1 MTEDNEF
8 KNILT
13 YGKPQGTIELRPYP
27 DEILDVDPKI
37 IASMKARLR
46 GESTTHI
53 YDVTDRVIDEVAL
66 AREKKKLLKV
76 ISTSAELH
84 DAFSSSKNIAQ
95 IQAEFIFET
104 VDKAML
110 SDYAFVISHQENI
123 DEFDFL
129 NHFLFGEKLK
139 SKKERNVT
147 NSTFAKAFQ
156 EYQLKHFEWIKLS
169 RELIDMDSMLSK
181 LFREKKL
188 LGLYDELLYDFY
200 GKKYE

>member
-46 GESTTHI
+46 GETTAHI
-53 YDVTDRVIDEVAL
+53 YDITDRVIDEVAL
-66 AREKKKLLKV
+66 ARVKKKLLKV
-76 ISTSAELH
+76 ISTSDELH

-95 IQAEFIFET
+95 IQEEFIFET

-129 NHFLFGEKLK
+129 NHFLFGENLK
-139 SKKERNVT
+139 IKNERKISDSNFKKV
-147 NSTFAKAFQ
+147 FQ
-156 EYQLKHFEWIKLS
+156 EYQSKHFEWIKLN
-169 RELIDMDSMLSK
+169 REIIEMDSMLLK

-188 LGLYDELLYDFY
+188 LGLYDELLSDFY
-200 GKKYE
+200 GRKI

>member
-46 GESTTHI
+46 GESTAHI
-53 YDVTDRVIDEVAL
+53 YDVSDRVIDEIAL
-66 AREKKKLLKV
+66 AREKRKLLKV
-76 ISTSAELH
+76 ISTSRELH
-84 DAFSSSKNIAQ
+84 DAFSSTKDIAK
-95 IQAEFIFET
+95 IQDEFVFES

-129 NHFLFGEKLK
+129 NHFLFGEKLQT
-139 SKKERNVT
+139 KKERNISDSIFLRV
-147 NSTFAKAFQ
+147 FQ
-156 EYQLKHFEWIKLS
+156 EYQAKHFDWIKLNC
-169 RELIDMDSMLSK
+169 EIIEMDLMLLK

-188 LGLYDELLYDFY
+188 IGLYDELLFEFY
-200 GKKYE
+200 GRKI

>member
-1 MTEDNEF
+1 M
-8 KNILT
+8 
-13 YGKPQGTIELRPYP
+13 PQGTIELRPYP

-53 YDVTDRVIDEVAL
+53 YDITDRVIDEVAL

-76 ISTSAELH
+76 ISTSGELH
-84 DAFSSSKNIAQ
+84 EAYSSTKNIAQ
-95 IQAEFIFET
+95 IQEEFVFES
-104 VDKAML
+104 VDKEML

-139 SKKERNVT
+139 TKKERNVT
-147 NSTFAKAFQ
+147 DNNFQRVFQ
-156 EYQLKHFEWIKLS
+156 EYQSKHFDWIKLH
-169 RELIDMDSMLSK
+169 REIIEMDSILSK
-181 LFREKKL
+181 LFRQKKL
-188 LGLYDELLYDFY
+188 LGLYDELLSDFY
-200 GKKYE
+200 GRKI

>member
-1 MTEDNEF
+1 MTEDNES

-46 GESTTHI
+46 GESTAHI

-76 ISTSAELH
+76 ISTSSQLH
-84 DAFSSSKNIAQ
+84 DAFSSTKDIAQ
-95 IQAEFIFET
+95 IQEEFVFES
-104 VDKAML
+104 VNKAML
-110 SDYAFVISHQENI
+110 SDYAYVISHQENI

-129 NHFLFGEKLK
+129 NHFLFGERLR
-139 SKKERNVT
+139 SKKERNIT
-147 NSTFAKAFQ
+147 DNSFQKAFQ
-156 EYQLKHFEWIKLS
+156 EYQSKHFDWIKLS
-169 RELIDMDSMLSK
+169 REIIEMDSMLSK

-188 LGLYDELLYDFY
+188 LGLYDELLSEFY
-200 GKKYE
+200 GRKI

>member
-1 MTEDNEF
+1 MTKDNEF

-46 GESTTHI
+46 GKPTAHI
-53 YDVTDRVIDEVAL
+53 YDITDRVIDEVAL

-76 ISTSAELH
+76 ISTTEELRE
-84 DAFSSSKNIAQ
+84 AFSSTKTIAQ
-95 IQAEFIFET
+95 IQEEFVFES
-104 VDKAML
+104 VDKVML

-129 NHFLFGEKLK
+129 NHFLFGEILK
-139 SKKERNVT
+139 SKKERNISDSGFLKV
-147 NSTFAKAFQ
+147 FQ
-156 EYQLKHFEWIKLS
+156 EYQTKHFDWFKIS
-169 RELIDMDSMLSK
+169 REIIEMDSMLLK
-181 LFREKKL
+181 LFKEKKL
-188 LGLYDELLYDFY
+188 LGLYDELLSEFY
-200 GKKYE
+200 GRKI